1 MACRL
6 IALAFVLVAAAS
18 TPAIAYAQS
27 SSFVAADRRIA
38 IDVTQAEKN
47 HILYEMR
54 EFLHGLHGINHAM
67 AKQDMQALANTARPM
82 GALLDRIPPGLKEK
96 LPEEFTQMAIAFNEA
111 LQLLASKAEA
121 RAGKGE
127 AGLRETHENIA
138 EVLTYCSGCHDT
150 YRFNVAVKKPRK

>member
-1 MACRL
+1 MARRL
-6 IALAFVLVAAAS
+6 IALAFLFVAAAS
-18 TPAIAYAQS
+18 TSTASLAQA
-27 SSFVAADRRIA
+27 SSFVTSDRRMPIE
-38 IDVTQAEKN
+38 VTQAEKN

-54 EFLHGLHGINHAM
+54 EFLHGLHNINHAM

-82 GALLDRIPPGLKEK
+82 GALLDRIPASMKER
-96 LPEEFTQMAIAFNEA
+96 LPEAFTQMAIAFNEA
-111 LQLLASKAEA
+111 LQLLASKAET

-150 YRFNVAVKKPRK
+150 FRFTVATKKPRK